1 MKPKHFPWEY
11 PDVILVLGTD
21 AAGKDHVAN
30 LLVEMIRESGGE
42 VEKRKRY
49 FSGETTEAASSENK
63 SLFDT
68 LQEKAFLLLFER
80 LGFMLPFLMG
90 SVIRWDLKRYQPPA
104 YERKLVVVGHN
115 ALRALAFHMGQR
127 FWDSSHQKLP
137 WHLRSALSKMKNGT
151 GAHVIVLDVEDH
163 VRKARIDARLASG
176 SEDTFDRYMHSDG
189 ERSERIE
196 ACLVHLARTQLGATL
211 IENNDLSTEELRT
224 VLMADFSTAISC
236 Q

>member
-30 LLVEMIRESGGE
+30 LLVEMIRDSGGE
-42 VEKRKRY
+42 AEKRKRF
-49 FSGETTEAASSENK
+49 FSGEATEAASSEKK
-63 SLFDT
+63 SFVDT

-80 LGFMLPFLMG
+80 LGFLLPFLM
-90 SVIRWDLKRYQPPA
+90 SCVIRWDLKRFQPPA
-104 YERKLVVVGHN
+104 HEKKLVVVGHN

-127 FWDSSHQKLP
+127 FWDSSHQQLP
-137 WHLRSALSKMKNGT
+137 WYLRSALAKMKRAT
-151 GAHVIVLDVEDH
+151 GAHVIVLDVEDGI
-163 VRKARIDARLASG
+163 RKARINARLANG

-196 ACLVHLARTQLGATL
+196 ASLVSLACSQLGATL
-211 IENNDLSTEELRT
+211 IENNDLDADELQSMLR
-224 VLMADFSTAISC
+224 ADFSSVTGE
-236 Q
+236 